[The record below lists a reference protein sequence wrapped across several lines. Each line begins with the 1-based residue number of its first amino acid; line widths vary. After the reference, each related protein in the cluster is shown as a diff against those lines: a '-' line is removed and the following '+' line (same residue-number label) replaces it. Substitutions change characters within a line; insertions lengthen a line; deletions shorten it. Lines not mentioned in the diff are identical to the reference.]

1 LPPAFPPNPAGNRR
15 GRRSEPASLRYPQYT
30 THMPL
35 LIRYTS
41 VAGAPTG
48 FRDAIEMAAIGWD
61 LTTGGKA
68 LAQTATDKALV

>member
-1 LPPAFPPNPAGNRR
+1 
-15 GRRSEPASLRYPQYT
+15 LRYPQYT